1 MRLSA
6 AIVGVI
12 GSACGLFGS
21 LSIVAVGGV
30 AHAIGIAGA
39 GVILLY
45 GVVALAMALL
55 GGAGGFLA
63 TSRPTLAAVLML
75 VSAIGGGLALHTAY
89 AAGSVLLSVGG
100 LLAMASRRV
109 NAQPGTSDVR
119 LAA

>member
-12 GSACGLFGS
+12 GSVWGLVGS

-39 GVILLY
+39 GSIMLN
-45 GVVALAMALL
+45 GAIALVLAVL

-63 TSRPTLAAVLML
+63 ASRPTLAAVLML
-75 VSAIGGGLALHTAY
+75 VSAIGGGIALRTAY
-89 AAGSVLLSVGG
+89 AAASVLLGAGG
-100 LLAMASRRV
+100 LLAMAGRSVQSRP
-109 NAQPGTSDVR
+109 AASDVR